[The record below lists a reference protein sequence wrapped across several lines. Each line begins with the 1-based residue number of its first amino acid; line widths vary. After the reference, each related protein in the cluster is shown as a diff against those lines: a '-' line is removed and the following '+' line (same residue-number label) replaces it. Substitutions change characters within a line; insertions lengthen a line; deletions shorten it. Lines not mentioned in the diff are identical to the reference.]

1 MLQRTAMDHQTVPV
15 IDLAAPPAQVRD
27 QLARACAE
35 WGFFHLVGHGLD
47 PGLMDAVMAEA
58 RGLFAAPATD
68 KRTLSRTR
76 DNPKILKIT

>member
-68 KRTLSRTR
+68 KRS
-76 DNPKILKIT
+76 